1 MLQTAL
7 HKKGPYHPTSKT
19 MTSLPSV
26 LMVSL
31 AVVLTVV
38 TAGES
43 VRITETMTGVEMDV
57 DAQSGANTIVLVMP
71 RRYDVGIFF

>member
-1 MLQTAL
+1 
-7 HKKGPYHPTSKT
+7 
-19 MTSLPSV
+19 MTSSPSV

-31 AVVLTVV
+31 AVVWTVV

-57 DAQSGANTIVLVMP
+57 DAQSGANTIVLVRP
-71 RRYDVGIFF
+71 RRHDDRVGSKSRIGRRLHSVDQTR